1 MPGRVLG
8 GGDPAVNKIDKNPC
22 PCEASVLEGES
33 EKQIHT
39 YSVSAAIYTW

>member
-8 GGDPAVNKIDKNPC
+8 GGDPGVNKIDKNAC
-22 PCEASVLEGES
+22 PREASVLEGES